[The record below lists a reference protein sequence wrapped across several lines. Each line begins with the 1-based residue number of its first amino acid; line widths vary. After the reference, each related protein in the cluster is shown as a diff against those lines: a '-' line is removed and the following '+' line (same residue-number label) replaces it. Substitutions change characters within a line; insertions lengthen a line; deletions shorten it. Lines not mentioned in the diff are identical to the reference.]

1 MKKLLLAALILAA
14 FAGCKKDKES
24 SIDSTKVYFY
34 TNAHLYVNCGPFDV
48 NVYVD
53 DKLCG
58 TLRLSATEEF
68 NPCEKGEDEFFHEDE
83 VEKGEDG
90 LFHEVEVEKIEDG
103 FFLEVEV
110 EKNREHTYKAVS
122 ECGTSKELKGEFCF
136 SDDECHSVFLD
147 FYVGMDFSD

>member
-1 MKKLLLAALILAA
+1 MRNLLLAALILAA

-24 SIDSTKVYFY
+24 SADLTKVYFY

-68 NPCEKGEDEFFHEDE
+68 NPCEKGEDR
-83 VEKGEDG
+83 
-90 LFHEVEVEKIEDG
+90 

-147 FYVGMDFSD
+147 FYEGEDFSD

>member
-1 MKKLLLAALILAA
+1 MRNLLLAALILAA

-58 TLRLSATEEF
+58 TLRLSAPEEF
-68 NPCEKGEDEFFHEDE
+68 NPCEKGEDEFFHED
-83 VEKGEDG
+83 
-90 LFHEVEVEKIEDG
+90 EVEKIEDG

-122 ECGTSKELKGEFCF
+122 ECGISKELKGEFCF

-147 FYVGMDFSD
+147 FYEGEDFSD

>member
-1 MKKLLLAALILAA
+1 MRNLLLAALILAA

-24 SIDSTKVYFY
+24 STDSTKVYFY

-58 TLRLSATEEF
+58 TLRLSAPEEF
-68 NPCEKGEDEFFHEDE
+68 NPCE
-83 VEKGEDG
+83 EKGEYR
-90 LFHEVEVEKIEDG
+90 

-110 EKNREHTYKAVS
+110 EKNREHIYHAVS
-122 ECGTSKELKGEFCF
+122 ECGTSKVLKGGFCF

-147 FYVGMDFSD
+147 FYEGEDFSD

>member
-34 TNAHLYVNCGPFDV
+34 TNAHLYVDCGPFDV

-68 NPCEKGEDEFFHEDE
+68 NPWEKGEDEFFHEDE
-83 VEKGEDG
+83 VEK
-90 LFHEVEVEKIEDG
+90 IEDG
-103 FFLEVEV
+103 FFLDVEV

>member
-1 MKKLLLAALILAA
+1 MRNLLLAALILAA

-24 SIDSTKVYFY
+24 STDSTKVYFY
-34 TNAHLYVNCGPFDV
+34 TNAHLYVDCGPFDV

-68 NPCEKGEDEFFHEDE
+68 NPCEKGEDR
-83 VEKGEDG
+83 
-90 LFHEVEVEKIEDG
+90 

-122 ECGTSKELKGEFCF
+122 ECGISKELKGEFCF

>member
-1 MKKLLLAALILAA
+1 MRNLLLAALILAA
-14 FAGCKKDKES
+14 FAGCKKDEES
-24 SIDSTKVYFY
+24 SADLTKVYFY
-34 TNAHLYVNCGPFDV
+34 TNAHLYVNCGAFDV

-58 TLRLSATEEF
+58 TMQNSVL
-68 NPCEKGEDEFFHEDE
+68 P
-83 VEKGEDG
+83 
-90 LFHEVEVEKIEDG
+90 
-103 FFLEVEV
+103 LEVEV

-147 FYVGMDFSD
+147 FYEGEDFSN

>member
-1 MKKLLLAALILAA
+1 MRNLLLAALILAA

-24 SIDSTKVYFY
+24 STDSTKVYFY
-34 TNAHLYVNCGPFDV
+34 TNAHLYVNCGAFDV

-58 TLRLSATEEF
+58 VLRLSAPEEF
-68 NPCEKGEDEFFHEDE
+68 NPCEKGEDGVSQG
-83 VEKGEDG
+83 VELKGEDG
-90 LFHEVEVEKIEDG
+90 VVVEKIEDG

-110 EKNREHTYKAVS
+110 EKNIEHTYKAVS
-122 ECGTSKELKGEFCF
+122 ECGESKELKGDFCF

-147 FYVGMDFSD
+147 FYEGMDFPE

>member
-34 TNAHLYVNCGPFDV
+34 TNAHLYVDCGPFDV

-83 VEKGEDG
+83 VEK
-90 LFHEVEVEKIEDG
+90 IEDG
-103 FFLEVEV
+103 FFLDVEV

>member
-34 TNAHLYVNCGPFDV
+34 TNAHLYVDCGPFDV

-68 NPCEKGEDEFFHEDE
+68 NPCEKGEDEFFNED
-83 VEKGEDG
+83 
-90 LFHEVEVEKIEDG
+90 EVEKIEDG